1 MASTLTLGRL
11 EADNENVGGLRAVY
25 FINWLSTIYDTCTI
39 TAEEIVG
46 FTPAVTMFKYELKGN
61 NGYVED
67 NPGDKN
73 SGTRH
78 WVGTG
83 TLTFKKQ
90 SLAAQKEIKLLAY
103 NNPIIVMED
112 YQGNFRLAG
121 LQNGCS
127 CNVTTDTGAAMGDFN
142 GYGVTF
148 TCEEKVPAYWV
159 SSAIIDDTTNSS
171 VTVGT

>member
-11 EADNENVGGLRAVY
+11 EANNENVGGLRAVY
-25 FINWLSTIYDTCTI
+25 FANWDSTVHDAATI
-39 TAEEIVG
+39 TAEEITAFG
-46 FTPAVTMFKYELKGN
+46 SALTLFKYELKGN
-61 NGYVED
+61 NGFSED

-90 SLAAQKEIKLLAY
+90 SLATQKEIKLLAY
-103 NNPIIVMED
+103 NNPIIFMED
-112 YQGNFRLAG
+112 YQGNFRCAG

-148 TCEEKVPAYWV
+148 TSEEKVPAYWV
-159 SSAIIDDTTNSS
+159 DSSIIDDTTNTS